1 MKTRNLI
8 LLLALAA
15 GFAILLVDLL
25 SNASEFADFKH
36 AQETGREVHV
46 IGRWVR
52 REEAVFKPEESYYRF
67 YMQDTMNQ
75 VAPVVYR
82 RGTLGDLSQAEK
94 IDVVGKWEN
103 GEFVASKIHLKCPS
117 KYNDAASP
125 GKSIPHE

>member
-8 LLLALAA
+8 ILLALAG
-15 GFAILLVDLL
+15 GFAVLLVDLL
-25 SNASEFADFKH
+25 SNASEFAGFQY
-36 AQETGREVHV
+36 AQESGKEVHV

-52 REEAVFKPEESYYRF
+52 KDEAVFKPEASYYRF
-67 YMQDTMNQ
+67 YMEDTLKQ

-117 KYNDAASP
+117 KYNNAESP
-125 GKSIPHE
+125 GKAVSYE